1 MTGKRLKASV
11 IIDLNGNL
19 SRRSRQY
26 SNQINAL
33 SRSGQSSLRALRMEV
48 VRVSGAI
55 DRMGSL
61 STRTFRMLSAGA
73 LGIAGVGYTANKLFI
88 GAAAQ
93 REQQIIAMNSLYHGD
108 KVRAQAMMAWAKQ
121 NAKDTTWGLSGVLDE
136 IRSSK
141 GFGMTDEQTKQ
152 FITMLQDQGAM
163 HGWDL
168 PTAQGASL
176 QLKQMFARQQIT
188 AADANLLTGYGINV
202 YQALADATGT
212 DVKKIRDL
220 GTKGKLGMKSIL
232 TVFRTLSEQS
242 KGAQAS
248 AMNSWDGMF
257 AQMEAN
263 LLEFRIKVANSG
275 PFEEIKNEMRRVLN
289 WHDMADKSG
298 ELDALAE
305 NIGQKFL
312 TTFRTVKIAAQELWR
327 WLKPGKDAL
336 AWVDQNIVSL
346 KKLAAVLVSVWLAN
360 KALRAGWA
368 VAKPSWQVAS
378 YPFKTGRRMWRWMRN
393 RKREQAGLPIPAP
406 MTTEA
411 LLQGTGIQRV
421 FVINWPRGFGGYGS
435 GGGRRG
441 RGGGRTPPLLPRQPP
456 LLPGPRPLPLP
467 APRPVP
473 ALPPP
478 GVPAA
483 ARPAPRPLPGKSGF
497 PGRFAG
503 SAAAQQVTGA
513 AGTLAN
519 AGRTVSRLLSG
530 AGNRQTAPS
539 PVVPVTPRPAP
550 RPLPAKSGLPGRL
563 AGSAAAQQVTGAAG
577 TLADA
582 GRTVSRLLSGAGNRQ
597 PAPSPVVPVTP
608 RPAPRPLPAKS
619 GLPGRLAGSAAGQRV
634 TGTVGKLA
642 DVGRAVGGWFS
653 GIGNRLAD
661 SAIGRVVTK
670 GAGALGWMGKGA
682 GRALSRLG
690 GPVMGALQLAPVL
703 MDEQASTRE
712 KAGAIGS
719 TAGAWL
725 GGAVGSLAGP
735 LGTAAGATLGSVAG
749 EYLGGFVTDLYQK
762 WTAPEREPQEQ
773 KVNAEASLRV
783 ELGEGLRLASSR
795 VTEDGM
801 GLNIYA
807 GDNYITG
814 W

>member
-202 YQALADATGT
+202 YQTLADALGK
-212 DVKKIRDL
+212 DVKDIRKQ
-220 GTKGKLGMKSIL
+220 GEKGKLGLKSIL

-393 RKREQAGLPIPAP
+393 RKRGQAGLPVPDA
-406 MTTEA
+406 MTSET
-411 LLQGTGIQRV
+411 LLQGIGIQRV

-441 RGGGRTPPLLPRQPP
+441 RSGGRMAPLLPRQPLLLSGPQP
-456 LLPGPRPLPLP
+456 LALP
-467 APRPVP
+467 APRPVL

-478 GVPAA
+478 GVPVT
-483 ARPAPRPLPGKSGF
+483 ARPAPLPLPGKSG
-497 PGRFAG
+497 
-503 SAAAQQVTGA
+503 
-513 AGTLAN
+513 
-519 AGRTVSRLLSG
+519 LLS
-530 AGNRQTAPS
+530 
-539 PVVPVTPRPAP
+539 
-550 RPLPAKSGLPGRL
+550 
-563 AGSAAAQQVTGAAG
+563 
-577 TLADA
+577 
-582 GRTVSRLLSGAGNRQ
+582 
-597 PAPSPVVPVTP
+597 
-608 RPAPRPLPAKS
+608 
-619 GLPGRLAGSAAGQRV
+619 RLAGSAAGQLV

-642 DVGRAVGGWFS
+642 DAGRAAGGWFS
-653 GIGNRLAD
+653 GIGNKLAG
-661 SAIGRVVTK
+661 SANGRVVTK

-690 GPVMGALQLAPVL
+690 GPLMGALQLAPVL
-703 MDEQASTRE
+703 MDEQASTHE

-735 LGTAAGATLGSVAG
+735 LGTVAGATLGSVAG

-762 WTAPEREPQEQ
+762 WTAPDKEPQEQ

-783 ELGEGLRLASSR
+783 ELGEGLRLTSSR

>member
-202 YQALADATGT
+202 YQTLADALGK
-212 DVKKIRDL
+212 DVKDIRKQ
-220 GTKGKLGMKSIL
+220 GEKGKLGLKSIL

-393 RKREQAGLPIPAP
+393 RKRGQAGLPVPDA
-406 MTTEA
+406 MTSET
-411 LLQGTGIQRV
+411 LLQGIGIQRV
-421 FVINWPRGFGGYGS
+421 FVINWPRGFGGYRS
-435 GGGRRG
+435 GGGRRVR
-441 RGGGRTPPLLPRQPP
+441 RGGRMAPLLPRQPLLLSGPQP
-456 LLPGPRPLPLP
+456 LALP
-467 APRPVP
+467 APRPVL

-478 GVPAA
+478 GVPVT
-483 ARPAPRPLPGKSGF
+483 ARPAPLPLPGKSG
-497 PGRFAG
+497 
-503 SAAAQQVTGA
+503 
-513 AGTLAN
+513 
-519 AGRTVSRLLSG
+519 LLS
-530 AGNRQTAPS
+530 
-539 PVVPVTPRPAP
+539 
-550 RPLPAKSGLPGRL
+550 
-563 AGSAAAQQVTGAAG
+563 
-577 TLADA
+577 
-582 GRTVSRLLSGAGNRQ
+582 
-597 PAPSPVVPVTP
+597 
-608 RPAPRPLPAKS
+608 
-619 GLPGRLAGSAAGQRV
+619 RLAGSAAGQLV

-642 DVGRAVGGWFS
+642 DAGRAVGGWFS
-653 GIGNRLAD
+653 GIGNKLAG

-703 MDEQASTRE
+703 MDEQASTHE

-735 LGTAAGATLGSVAG
+735 LGTVAGATLGSVAG

-762 WTAPEREPQEQ
+762 WTATDKEPQEQ

-783 ELGEGLRLASSR
+783 ELGEGLRLTSSR

>member
-1 MTGKRLKASV
+1 
-11 IIDLNGNL
+11 
-19 SRRSRQY
+19 
-26 SNQINAL
+26 
-33 SRSGQSSLRALRMEV
+33 
-48 VRVSGAI
+48 
-55 DRMGSL
+55 
-61 STRTFRMLSAGA
+61 MLSAGA

-108 KVRAQAMMAWAKQ
+108 KARAQAMMAWAKQ
-121 NAKDTTWGLSGVLDE
+121 NAKETTWGLGGVLQE
-136 IRSSK
+136 IRTSTA
-141 GFGMTDEQTKQ
+141 FGMTDAQVKQ
-152 FITMLQDQGAM
+152 FITMLQNQGAM

-176 QLKQMFARQQIT
+176 QFKQMFARQQIT

-202 YQALADATGT
+202 YKVLADATGE
-212 DVKKIRDL
+212 DEKKIRKL
-220 GTKGKLGMKSIL
+220 GEKGKLGLKSIL
-232 TVFRTLSEQS
+232 TVFRTLLEQS
-242 KGAQAS
+242 KGAQAA
-248 AMNSWDGMF
+248 AMNSWDGMM
-257 AQMEAN
+257 AQMEGN
-263 LLEFRIKVANSG
+263 LLEFRTKVANSG

-393 RKREQAGLPIPAP
+393 RKRGQAGLPVPDA
-406 MTTEA
+406 MTSET
-411 LLQGTGIQRV
+411 LLQGIGIQRV

-435 GGGRRG
+435 GGGRRV
-441 RGGGRTPPLLPRQPP
+441 RSGGRMAPLLPRQPLLLSGPQP
-456 LLPGPRPLPLP
+456 LALP
-467 APRPVP
+467 APRPVL

-478 GVPAA
+478 GVPVT
-483 ARPAPRPLPGKSGF
+483 ARPAPLPLAGKSG
-497 PGRFAG
+497 
-503 SAAAQQVTGA
+503 
-513 AGTLAN
+513 
-519 AGRTVSRLLSG
+519 LLS
-530 AGNRQTAPS
+530 
-539 PVVPVTPRPAP
+539 
-550 RPLPAKSGLPGRL
+550 
-563 AGSAAAQQVTGAAG
+563 
-577 TLADA
+577 
-582 GRTVSRLLSGAGNRQ
+582 
-597 PAPSPVVPVTP
+597 
-608 RPAPRPLPAKS
+608 
-619 GLPGRLAGSAAGQRV
+619 RLAGSAAGQLV
-634 TGTVGKLA
+634 TGTVRKLA
-642 DVGRAVGGWFS
+642 DAGRAVGGWFS
-653 GIGNRLAD
+653 GIGNKLAG

-703 MDEQASTRE
+703 MDEQASTHE

-735 LGTAAGATLGSVAG
+735 LGTVAGATLGSVAG

-762 WTAPEREPQEQ
+762 WTAPDKEPQEQ

>member
-108 KVRAQAMMAWAKQ
+108 KARAQAMMAWAKQ
-121 NAKDTTWGLSGVLDE
+121 NAKETTWGLGGVLQE
-136 IRSSK
+136 IRTSTA
-141 GFGMTDEQTKQ
+141 FGMNDEQVKQ
-152 FITMLQDQGAM
+152 FITMLQNQGAM

-176 QLKQMFARQQIT
+176 QFKQMFARQQIT

-202 YQALADATGT
+202 YKVLADATGE
-212 DVKKIRDL
+212 DEKKIRKL
-220 GTKGKLGMKSIL
+220 GEKGKLGLKSIL
-232 TVFRTLSEQS
+232 TVFRTLLEQS
-242 KGAQAS
+242 KGAQAA
-248 AMNSWDGMF
+248 AMNSWDGMM
-257 AQMEAN
+257 AQMEGN
-263 LLEFRIKVANSG
+263 LLEFRTKVANSG

-346 KKLAAVLVSVWLAN
+346 KKLAAVLASVWLAN

-393 RKREQAGLPIPAP
+393 RKRGQAGLPVPDA
-406 MTTEA
+406 MTSET
-411 LLQGTGIQRV
+411 LLQGIGIQRV

-441 RGGGRTPPLLPRQPP
+441 RSGGRMAPLLPRQPLLLSGPQP
-456 LLPGPRPLPLP
+456 LALP
-467 APRPVP
+467 APRPVL

-478 GVPAA
+478 GVPVT
-483 ARPAPRPLPGKSGF
+483 ARPAPLPLPGKSG
-497 PGRFAG
+497 
-503 SAAAQQVTGA
+503 
-513 AGTLAN
+513 
-519 AGRTVSRLLSG
+519 LLS
-530 AGNRQTAPS
+530 
-539 PVVPVTPRPAP
+539 
-550 RPLPAKSGLPGRL
+550 
-563 AGSAAAQQVTGAAG
+563 
-577 TLADA
+577 
-582 GRTVSRLLSGAGNRQ
+582 
-597 PAPSPVVPVTP
+597 
-608 RPAPRPLPAKS
+608 
-619 GLPGRLAGSAAGQRV
+619 RLAGSAAGQLV

-642 DVGRAVGGWFS
+642 DAGRAAGGWFS
-653 GIGNRLAD
+653 GIGNKLAG

-703 MDEQASTRE
+703 MDEQASTHE

-735 LGTAAGATLGSVAG
+735 LGTVAGATLGSVAG

-762 WTAPEREPQEQ
+762 WTATDKEPQEQ

-783 ELGEGLRLASSR
+783 ELGEGLRLTSSR

>member
-202 YQALADATGT
+202 YQTLADALGK
-212 DVKKIRDL
+212 DVKDIRKQ
-220 GTKGKLGMKSIL
+220 GEKGKLGLKSIL

-393 RKREQAGLPIPAP
+393 RKRGQAGLPVPDA
-406 MTTEA
+406 MTSET
-411 LLQGTGIQRV
+411 LLQGIGIQRV

-441 RGGGRTPPLLPRQPP
+441 RSGGRMAPLLPRQPLLLSGPQP
-456 LLPGPRPLPLP
+456 LALP
-467 APRPVP
+467 APRPVL

-478 GVPAA
+478 GVPVT
-483 ARPAPRPLPGKSGF
+483 ARPAPLPLPGKSG
-497 PGRFAG
+497 
-503 SAAAQQVTGA
+503 
-513 AGTLAN
+513 
-519 AGRTVSRLLSG
+519 LLS
-530 AGNRQTAPS
+530 
-539 PVVPVTPRPAP
+539 
-550 RPLPAKSGLPGRL
+550 
-563 AGSAAAQQVTGAAG
+563 
-577 TLADA
+577 
-582 GRTVSRLLSGAGNRQ
+582 
-597 PAPSPVVPVTP
+597 
-608 RPAPRPLPAKS
+608 
-619 GLPGRLAGSAAGQRV
+619 RLAGSAAGQLV
-634 TGTVGKLA
+634 TRTVGKLA
-642 DVGRAVGGWFS
+642 DAGRAVGGWFS
-653 GIGNRLAD
+653 GIGNKLAG

-703 MDEQASTRE
+703 MDEQASTHE

-735 LGTAAGATLGSVAG
+735 LGTVAGATLGSVAG

-762 WTAPEREPQEQ
+762 WTATDKEPQEQ

-783 ELGEGLRLASSR
+783 ELGEGLRLTSSR

>member
-202 YQALADATGT
+202 YQTLADALGK
-212 DVKKIRDL
+212 DVKDIRKQ
-220 GTKGKLGMKSIL
+220 GEKGKLGLKSIL

-393 RKREQAGLPIPAP
+393 RKRGQAGLPVPDA
-406 MTTEA
+406 MTSET
-411 LLQGTGIQRV
+411 LLQGIGIQRV

-435 GGGRRG
+435 GGGRRV
-441 RGGGRTPPLLPRQPP
+441 RSGGRMAPLLPRQPLLLSGPQP
-456 LLPGPRPLPLP
+456 LALP
-467 APRPVP
+467 APRPVL

-478 GVPAA
+478 GVPVT
-483 ARPAPRPLPGKSGF
+483 ARPAPLPLSGKSG
-497 PGRFAG
+497 
-503 SAAAQQVTGA
+503 
-513 AGTLAN
+513 
-519 AGRTVSRLLSG
+519 LLS
-530 AGNRQTAPS
+530 
-539 PVVPVTPRPAP
+539 
-550 RPLPAKSGLPGRL
+550 
-563 AGSAAAQQVTGAAG
+563 
-577 TLADA
+577 
-582 GRTVSRLLSGAGNRQ
+582 
-597 PAPSPVVPVTP
+597 
-608 RPAPRPLPAKS
+608 
-619 GLPGRLAGSAAGQRV
+619 RLAGSAAGQLV

-642 DVGRAVGGWFS
+642 DAGRAAGGWFS
-653 GIGNRLAD
+653 GIGNKLAG

-703 MDEQASTRE
+703 MDEQASTHE

-735 LGTAAGATLGSVAG
+735 LGTVAGATLGSVAG

-762 WTAPEREPQEQ
+762 WTATDKEPQEQ

-783 ELGEGLRLASSR
+783 ELGEGLRLTSSR

>member
-121 NAKDTTWGLSGVLDE
+121 NAKDTTWGLGGVLQE
-136 IRSSK
+136 IRTSTA
-141 GFGMTDEQTKQ
+141 FGMNDEQVKQ
-152 FITMLQDQGAM
+152 FITMLQNQGAM

-176 QLKQMFARQQIT
+176 QFKQMFARQQIT

-202 YQALADATGT
+202 YKVLADATGE
-212 DVKKIRDL
+212 DEKKIRKL
-220 GTKGKLGMKSIL
+220 GEKGKLGLKSIL
-232 TVFRTLSEQS
+232 TVFRTLLEQS
-242 KGAQAS
+242 KGAQAA
-248 AMNSWDGMF
+248 AMNSWDGMM
-257 AQMEAN
+257 AQMEGN
-263 LLEFRIKVANSG
+263 LLEFRTKVANSG

-393 RKREQAGLPIPAP
+393 RKRGQAGLPVPDA
-406 MTTEA
+406 MTSET
-411 LLQGTGIQRV
+411 LLQGIGIQRV

-441 RGGGRTPPLLPRQPP
+441 RSGGRMAPLLPRQPLLLSGPQP
-456 LLPGPRPLPLP
+456 LALP
-467 APRPVP
+467 APRPVL

-478 GVPAA
+478 GVPVT
-483 ARPAPRPLPGKSGF
+483 ARPAPLPLPGKSG
-497 PGRFAG
+497 
-503 SAAAQQVTGA
+503 
-513 AGTLAN
+513 
-519 AGRTVSRLLSG
+519 LLS
-530 AGNRQTAPS
+530 
-539 PVVPVTPRPAP
+539 
-550 RPLPAKSGLPGRL
+550 
-563 AGSAAAQQVTGAAG
+563 
-577 TLADA
+577 
-582 GRTVSRLLSGAGNRQ
+582 
-597 PAPSPVVPVTP
+597 
-608 RPAPRPLPAKS
+608 
-619 GLPGRLAGSAAGQRV
+619 RLAGSAAGQLV

-642 DVGRAVGGWFS
+642 DAGRAVGGWFS
-653 GIGNRLAD
+653 GIGNKLAG

-703 MDEQASTRE
+703 MDEQASTHE

-735 LGTAAGATLGSVAG
+735 LGTVAGATLGSVAG

-762 WTAPEREPQEQ
+762 WTAPDKEPQEQ

-783 ELGEGLRLASSR
+783 ELGEGLRLTSSR

>member
-73 LGIAGVGYTANKLFI
+73 LGVAGVGYTANKLFI
-88 GAAAQ
+88 SAAAQ

-108 KVRAQAMMAWAKQ
+108 KARAQAMMAWAKQ

-289 WHDMADKSG
+289 WHDAADKSG
-298 ELDALAE
+298 ELDKRADE
-305 NIGQKFL
+305 IGQKFL
-312 TTFRTVKIAAQELWR
+312 TTFRTLKSAAQELWR

-378 YPFKTGRRMWRWMRN
+378 YPFKTGRRMWRWMRK
-393 RKREQAGLPIPAP
+393 RKHGQTGIPAP
-406 MTTEA
+406 DALPATE
-411 LLQGTGIQRV
+411 LLRELTVQRV
-421 FVINWPRGFGGYGS
+421 FVTNWPNGFGGYGGFS
-435 GGGRRG
+435 RYGGK
-441 RGGGRTPPLLPRQPP
+441 TPAALPRQPLLLSGPQP
-456 LLPGPRPLPLP
+456 LALP
-467 APRPVP
+467 APRTVP
-473 ALPPP
+473 ALPAPKPLALPAPSPVLALPSP
-478 GVPAA
+478 GVPGAT
-483 ARPAPRPLPGKSGF
+483 RRTSLPLPGKSG
-497 PGRFAG
+497 
-503 SAAAQQVTGA
+503 
-513 AGTLAN
+513 
-519 AGRTVSRLLSG
+519 LLS
-530 AGNRQTAPS
+530 
-539 PVVPVTPRPAP
+539 
-550 RPLPAKSGLPGRL
+550 
-563 AGSAAAQQVTGAAG
+563 
-577 TLADA
+577 
-582 GRTVSRLLSGAGNRQ
+582 
-597 PAPSPVVPVTP
+597 
-608 RPAPRPLPAKS
+608 
-619 GLPGRLAGSAAGQRV
+619 RLAGSAAGQLV
-634 TGTVGKLA
+634 TGTIGKLA
-642 DVGRAVGGWFS
+642 GAGRTVGGLFS
-653 GIGNRLAD
+653 GIGNKLAD

-670 GAGALGWMGKGA
+670 GTGALGWMGKGA

-703 MDEQASTRE
+703 MDEQASTHE

-735 LGTAAGATLGSVAG
+735 LGTVAGATLGSVAG

-783 ELGEGLRLASSR
+783 ELGEGLRLTSSR

>member
-393 RKREQAGLPIPAP
+393 RKRGQAGLPVPDA
-406 MTTEA
+406 MTSET
-411 LLQGTGIQRV
+411 LLQGIGIQRV
-421 FVINWPRGFGGYGS
+421 FVINWPRGFGGYRS
-435 GGGRRG
+435 GGGRRV
-441 RGGGRTPPLLPRQPP
+441 RSGGRMAPLLPRQPLLLSGPQP
-456 LLPGPRPLPLP
+456 LALP
-467 APRPVP
+467 APRPVL

-478 GVPAA
+478 GVPVT
-483 ARPAPRPLPGKSGF
+483 ARPAPLPLPGKSG
-497 PGRFAG
+497 
-503 SAAAQQVTGA
+503 
-513 AGTLAN
+513 
-519 AGRTVSRLLSG
+519 LLS
-530 AGNRQTAPS
+530 
-539 PVVPVTPRPAP
+539 
-550 RPLPAKSGLPGRL
+550 
-563 AGSAAAQQVTGAAG
+563 
-577 TLADA
+577 
-582 GRTVSRLLSGAGNRQ
+582 
-597 PAPSPVVPVTP
+597 
-608 RPAPRPLPAKS
+608 
-619 GLPGRLAGSAAGQRV
+619 RLAGSAAGQLV

-642 DVGRAVGGWFS
+642 DAGRAVGGWFS
-653 GIGNRLAD
+653 GIGNKLAG

-703 MDEQASTRE
+703 MDEQASTHE

-735 LGTAAGATLGSVAG
+735 LGTVAGATLGSVAG

-762 WTAPEREPQEQ
+762 WTATDKEPQEQ

-783 ELGEGLRLASSR
+783 ELGEGLRLTSSR

>member
-393 RKREQAGLPIPAP
+393 RKRGQAGLPVPDA
-406 MTTEA
+406 MTSET
-411 LLQGTGIQRV
+411 LLQGIGIQRV

-441 RGGGRTPPLLPRQPP
+441 RSGGRMAPLLPRQPLLLSGPQP
-456 LLPGPRPLPLP
+456 LALP
-467 APRPVP
+467 APRPVL

-478 GVPAA
+478 GVPVT
-483 ARPAPRPLPGKSGF
+483 ARPAPLPLPGKSG
-497 PGRFAG
+497 
-503 SAAAQQVTGA
+503 
-513 AGTLAN
+513 
-519 AGRTVSRLLSG
+519 LLS
-530 AGNRQTAPS
+530 
-539 PVVPVTPRPAP
+539 
-550 RPLPAKSGLPGRL
+550 
-563 AGSAAAQQVTGAAG
+563 
-577 TLADA
+577 
-582 GRTVSRLLSGAGNRQ
+582 
-597 PAPSPVVPVTP
+597 
-608 RPAPRPLPAKS
+608 
-619 GLPGRLAGSAAGQRV
+619 RLAGSAAGQLV

-642 DVGRAVGGWFS
+642 DAGRAVGGWFS
-653 GIGNRLAD
+653 GIGNKLAG

-670 GAGALGWMGKGA
+670 GAGTLGWMGKGA

-703 MDEQASTRE
+703 MDEQASTHE

-735 LGTAAGATLGSVAG
+735 LGTVAGATLGSVAG

-762 WTAPEREPQEQ
+762 WTATDKEPQEQ

-783 ELGEGLRLASSR
+783 ELGEGLRLTSSR

>member
-393 RKREQAGLPIPAP
+393 RKRGQAGLPVPDA
-406 MTTEA
+406 MTSET
-411 LLQGTGIQRV
+411 LLQGIGIQRV

-441 RGGGRTPPLLPRQPP
+441 RSGGRMAPLLPRQPLLLSGPQP
-456 LLPGPRPLPLP
+456 LALP
-467 APRPVP
+467 APRPVL

-478 GVPAA
+478 SVPVT
-483 ARPAPRPLPGKSGF
+483 ARPAPLPLPGKSG
-497 PGRFAG
+497 
-503 SAAAQQVTGA
+503 
-513 AGTLAN
+513 
-519 AGRTVSRLLSG
+519 LLS
-530 AGNRQTAPS
+530 
-539 PVVPVTPRPAP
+539 
-550 RPLPAKSGLPGRL
+550 
-563 AGSAAAQQVTGAAG
+563 
-577 TLADA
+577 
-582 GRTVSRLLSGAGNRQ
+582 
-597 PAPSPVVPVTP
+597 
-608 RPAPRPLPAKS
+608 
-619 GLPGRLAGSAAGQRV
+619 RLAGSAAGQLV

-642 DVGRAVGGWFS
+642 DAGRAVGGWFS
-653 GIGNRLAD
+653 GIGNKLAG

-703 MDEQASTRE
+703 MDEQASTHE

-735 LGTAAGATLGSVAG
+735 LGTVAGATLGSVAG

-762 WTAPEREPQEQ
+762 WTATDKEPQEQ

-783 ELGEGLRLASSR
+783 ELGEGLRLTSSR

>member
-108 KVRAQAMMAWAKQ
+108 KARAQAMMAWAKQ
-121 NAKDTTWGLSGVLDE
+121 NAKETPWGLGGVLQE
-136 IRSSK
+136 IRTSTA
-141 GFGMTDEQTKQ
+141 FGMTDAQVKQ
-152 FITMLQDQGAM
+152 FITMLQNQGAM

-176 QLKQMFARQQIT
+176 QFKQMFARQQIT

-202 YQALADATGT
+202 YKVLADATGK
-212 DVKKIRDL
+212 DEKKIRKL
-220 GTKGKLGMKSIL
+220 GEKGKLGLKSIL
-232 TVFRTLSEQS
+232 TVFRTLLEQS
-242 KGAQAS
+242 EGAQAA
-248 AMNSWDGMF
+248 AMNSWDGMM
-257 AQMEAN
+257 AQMEGN
-263 LLEFRIKVANSG
+263 LLEFRTKVANSG

-312 TTFRTVKIAAQELWR
+312 TTFRKVKIAAQELWR

-393 RKREQAGLPIPAP
+393 RKRGQAGLPVPDA
-406 MTTEA
+406 MTSET
-411 LLQGTGIQRV
+411 LLQGIGIQRV

-441 RGGGRTPPLLPRQPP
+441 RSGGRMAPLLPRQPLLLSGPQP
-456 LLPGPRPLPLP
+456 LALP
-467 APRPVP
+467 APRPVL

-478 GVPAA
+478 GVPVT
-483 ARPAPRPLPGKSGF
+483 ARPAPLPLPGKSG
-497 PGRFAG
+497 
-503 SAAAQQVTGA
+503 
-513 AGTLAN
+513 
-519 AGRTVSRLLSG
+519 LLS
-530 AGNRQTAPS
+530 
-539 PVVPVTPRPAP
+539 
-550 RPLPAKSGLPGRL
+550 
-563 AGSAAAQQVTGAAG
+563 
-577 TLADA
+577 
-582 GRTVSRLLSGAGNRQ
+582 
-597 PAPSPVVPVTP
+597 
-608 RPAPRPLPAKS
+608 
-619 GLPGRLAGSAAGQRV
+619 RLAGSAAGQLV

-642 DVGRAVGGWFS
+642 DAGRAVGGWFS
-653 GIGNRLAD
+653 GIGNKLAG

-682 GRALSRLG
+682 SRALSRLG

-703 MDEQASTRE
+703 MDEQASTHE

-735 LGTAAGATLGSVAG
+735 LGTVAGATLGSVAG

-762 WTAPEREPQEQ
+762 WTATDKEPQEQ

-783 ELGEGLRLASSR
+783 ELGEGLRLTSSR

>member
-275 PFEEIKNEMRRVLN
+275 PFEEIKNEMRWVLN

-393 RKREQAGLPIPAP
+393 RKRGQAGLPVPDA
-406 MTTEA
+406 MTSET
-411 LLQGTGIQRV
+411 LLQGIGIQRV

-435 GGGRRG
+435 GGSRRV
-441 RGGGRTPPLLPRQPP
+441 RSGGRMAPLLPRQPLLLSGPQP
-456 LLPGPRPLPLP
+456 LALP
-467 APRPVP
+467 APRPVL

-478 GVPAA
+478 GVPVT
-483 ARPAPRPLPGKSGF
+483 ARPAPLPLSGKSG
-497 PGRFAG
+497 
-503 SAAAQQVTGA
+503 
-513 AGTLAN
+513 
-519 AGRTVSRLLSG
+519 LLS
-530 AGNRQTAPS
+530 
-539 PVVPVTPRPAP
+539 
-550 RPLPAKSGLPGRL
+550 
-563 AGSAAAQQVTGAAG
+563 
-577 TLADA
+577 
-582 GRTVSRLLSGAGNRQ
+582 
-597 PAPSPVVPVTP
+597 
-608 RPAPRPLPAKS
+608 
-619 GLPGRLAGSAAGQRV
+619 RLAGSAAGQLV

-642 DVGRAVGGWFS
+642 DAGRAVGGWFS
-653 GIGNRLAD
+653 GIGNKLAG

-703 MDEQASTRE
+703 MDEQASTHE

-735 LGTAAGATLGSVAG
+735 LGTVAGATLGSVAG

-762 WTAPEREPQEQ
+762 WTATDKEPQEQ

-783 ELGEGLRLASSR
+783 ELGEGLRLTSSR

>member
-220 GTKGKLGMKSIL
+220 GTKGKLGLKSIL

-275 PFEEIKNEMRRVLN
+275 PFEEIKNEMCRVLN

-393 RKREQAGLPIPAP
+393 RKRGQAGLPVPDA
-406 MTTEA
+406 MTSET
-411 LLQGTGIQRV
+411 LLQGIGIQRV

-435 GGGRRG
+435 GGGRRV
-441 RGGGRTPPLLPRQPP
+441 RSGGRMAPLLPRQPLLLSGPQP
-456 LLPGPRPLPLP
+456 LALP
-467 APRPVP
+467 APRPVL

-478 GVPAA
+478 GVPVT
-483 ARPAPRPLPGKSGF
+483 ARPAPLPLPGKSG
-497 PGRFAG
+497 
-503 SAAAQQVTGA
+503 
-513 AGTLAN
+513 
-519 AGRTVSRLLSG
+519 LLS
-530 AGNRQTAPS
+530 
-539 PVVPVTPRPAP
+539 
-550 RPLPAKSGLPGRL
+550 
-563 AGSAAAQQVTGAAG
+563 
-577 TLADA
+577 
-582 GRTVSRLLSGAGNRQ
+582 
-597 PAPSPVVPVTP
+597 
-608 RPAPRPLPAKS
+608 
-619 GLPGRLAGSAAGQRV
+619 RLAGSAAGQLV

-642 DVGRAVGGWFS
+642 DAGRAAGGWFS
-653 GIGNRLAD
+653 GIGNKLAG

-703 MDEQASTRE
+703 MDEQASTHE

-735 LGTAAGATLGSVAG
+735 LGTVAGATLGSVAG

-762 WTAPEREPQEQ
+762 WTATDKEPQEQ

-783 ELGEGLRLASSR
+783 ELGEGLRLTSSR

>member
-108 KVRAQAMMAWAKQ
+108 KARAQAMMAWAKQ
-121 NAKDTTWGLSGVLDE
+121 NAKETTWGLGGVLQE
-136 IRSSK
+136 IRTSTA
-141 GFGMTDEQTKQ
+141 FGMTDAQVKQ
-152 FITMLQDQGAM
+152 FITMLQNQGAM

-176 QLKQMFARQQIT
+176 QFKQMFARQQIT

-202 YQALADATGT
+202 YKVLADATGK
-212 DVKKIRDL
+212 DEKKIRKL
-220 GTKGKLGMKSIL
+220 GEKGKLGLKSIL
-232 TVFRTLSEQS
+232 TVFRTLLEQS
-242 KGAQAS
+242 EGAQAA
-248 AMNSWDGMF
+248 AMNSWDGMM
-257 AQMEAN
+257 AQMEGN
-263 LLEFRIKVANSG
+263 LLEFRTKVANSG

-305 NIGQKFL
+305 NIDQKFL
-312 TTFRTVKIAAQELWR
+312 TTFRKVKIAAQELWR

-393 RKREQAGLPIPAP
+393 RKRGQAGLPVPDA
-406 MTTEA
+406 MTSET
-411 LLQGTGIQRV
+411 LLQGIGIQRV

-441 RGGGRTPPLLPRQPP
+441 RSGGRMAPLLPRQPLLLSGPQP
-456 LLPGPRPLPLP
+456 LALP
-467 APRPVP
+467 APRPVL

-478 GVPAA
+478 GVPVT
-483 ARPAPRPLPGKSGF
+483 ARPAPLPLPGKSG
-497 PGRFAG
+497 
-503 SAAAQQVTGA
+503 
-513 AGTLAN
+513 
-519 AGRTVSRLLSG
+519 LLS
-530 AGNRQTAPS
+530 
-539 PVVPVTPRPAP
+539 
-550 RPLPAKSGLPGRL
+550 
-563 AGSAAAQQVTGAAG
+563 
-577 TLADA
+577 
-582 GRTVSRLLSGAGNRQ
+582 
-597 PAPSPVVPVTP
+597 
-608 RPAPRPLPAKS
+608 
-619 GLPGRLAGSAAGQRV
+619 RLAGSAAGQLV

-642 DVGRAVGGWFS
+642 DAGRAVGGWFS
-653 GIGNRLAD
+653 GIGNKLAG

-682 GRALSRLG
+682 SRALSRLG

-703 MDEQASTRE
+703 MDEQASTHE

-735 LGTAAGATLGSVAG
+735 LGTVAGATLGSVAG

-762 WTAPEREPQEQ
+762 WTATDKEPQEQ

-783 ELGEGLRLASSR
+783 ELGEGLRLTSSR

>member
-108 KVRAQAMMAWAKQ
+108 KARAQAMMAWAKQ
-121 NAKDTTWGLSGVLDE
+121 NAKETTWGLGGVLQE
-136 IRSSK
+136 IRTSTA
-141 GFGMTDEQTKQ
+141 FGMTDAQVKQ
-152 FITMLQDQGAM
+152 FITMLQNQGAM

-176 QLKQMFARQQIT
+176 QFKQMFARQQIT

-202 YQALADATGT
+202 YKVLADATGK
-212 DVKKIRDL
+212 DEKKIRKL
-220 GTKGKLGMKSIL
+220 GEKGKLGLKSIL
-232 TVFRTLSEQS
+232 TVFRTLLEQS
-242 KGAQAS
+242 EGAQAA
-248 AMNSWDGMF
+248 AMNSWDGMM
-257 AQMEAN
+257 AQMEGN
-263 LLEFRIKVANSG
+263 LLEFRTKVANSG

-312 TTFRTVKIAAQELWR
+312 TTFRKVKIAAQELWR

-393 RKREQAGLPIPAP
+393 RKRGQAGLPVPDA
-406 MTTEA
+406 MTSET
-411 LLQGTGIQRV
+411 LLQGIGIQRV

-441 RGGGRTPPLLPRQPP
+441 RSGGRMAPLLPRQPLLLSGPQP
-456 LLPGPRPLPLP
+456 LALP
-467 APRPVP
+467 APRPVL

-478 GVPAA
+478 GVPVT
-483 ARPAPRPLPGKSGF
+483 ARPAPLPLPGKSG
-497 PGRFAG
+497 
-503 SAAAQQVTGA
+503 
-513 AGTLAN
+513 
-519 AGRTVSRLLSG
+519 LLS
-530 AGNRQTAPS
+530 
-539 PVVPVTPRPAP
+539 
-550 RPLPAKSGLPGRL
+550 
-563 AGSAAAQQVTGAAG
+563 
-577 TLADA
+577 
-582 GRTVSRLLSGAGNRQ
+582 
-597 PAPSPVVPVTP
+597 
-608 RPAPRPLPAKS
+608 
-619 GLPGRLAGSAAGQRV
+619 RLAGSAAGQLV

-642 DVGRAVGGWFS
+642 DAGRAVGGWFS
-653 GIGNRLAD
+653 GIGNKLAG

-682 GRALSRLG
+682 SRALSRLG

-703 MDEQASTRE
+703 MDEQASTHE

-719 TAGAWL
+719 IAGAWL

-735 LGTAAGATLGSVAG
+735 LGTVAGATLGSVAG

-762 WTAPEREPQEQ
+762 WTATDKEPQEQ

-783 ELGEGLRLASSR
+783 ELGEGLRLTSSR

>member
-393 RKREQAGLPIPAP
+393 RKRGQAGLPVPDA
-406 MTTEA
+406 MTSET
-411 LLQGTGIQRV
+411 LLQGIGIQRV

-441 RGGGRTPPLLPRQPP
+441 RSGGRMAPLLPRQPLLLSGPQP
-456 LLPGPRPLPLP
+456 LALP
-467 APRPVP
+467 APRPVL

-478 GVPAA
+478 GVPV
-483 ARPAPRPLPGKSGF
+483 ARPAPLPLPGKSG
-497 PGRFAG
+497 
-503 SAAAQQVTGA
+503 
-513 AGTLAN
+513 
-519 AGRTVSRLLSG
+519 LLS
-530 AGNRQTAPS
+530 
-539 PVVPVTPRPAP
+539 
-550 RPLPAKSGLPGRL
+550 
-563 AGSAAAQQVTGAAG
+563 
-577 TLADA
+577 
-582 GRTVSRLLSGAGNRQ
+582 
-597 PAPSPVVPVTP
+597 
-608 RPAPRPLPAKS
+608 
-619 GLPGRLAGSAAGQRV
+619 RLAGSAAGQLV

-642 DVGRAVGGWFS
+642 DAGRAVGGWFS
-653 GIGNRLAD
+653 GIGNKLAG

-703 MDEQASTRE
+703 MDEQASTHE

-735 LGTAAGATLGSVAG
+735 LGTVAGATLGSVAG

-762 WTAPEREPQEQ
+762 WTATDKEPQEQ

-783 ELGEGLRLASSR
+783 ELGEGLRLTSSR
-795 VTEDGM
+795 VTGDGM

>member
-108 KVRAQAMMAWAKQ
+108 KARAQAMMAWAKQ

-393 RKREQAGLPIPAP
+393 RKRGQAGLPVPDA
-406 MTTEA
+406 MTSET
-411 LLQGTGIQRV
+411 LLQGIGIQRV

-441 RGGGRTPPLLPRQPP
+441 RSGGRMTPLLPRQPLLLSGPQP
-456 LLPGPRPLPLP
+456 LALP
-467 APRPVP
+467 APRPVL

-478 GVPAA
+478 GVPVT
-483 ARPAPRPLPGKSGF
+483 ARPAPLPLPGKSG
-497 PGRFAG
+497 
-503 SAAAQQVTGA
+503 
-513 AGTLAN
+513 
-519 AGRTVSRLLSG
+519 LLS
-530 AGNRQTAPS
+530 
-539 PVVPVTPRPAP
+539 
-550 RPLPAKSGLPGRL
+550 
-563 AGSAAAQQVTGAAG
+563 
-577 TLADA
+577 
-582 GRTVSRLLSGAGNRQ
+582 
-597 PAPSPVVPVTP
+597 
-608 RPAPRPLPAKS
+608 
-619 GLPGRLAGSAAGQRV
+619 RLAGSAAGQLV

-642 DVGRAVGGWFS
+642 DAGRAVGGWFS
-653 GIGNRLAD
+653 GIGNKLAG
-661 SAIGRVVTK
+661 SAIGRVMTK

-703 MDEQASTRE
+703 MDEQASPHE

-735 LGTAAGATLGSVAG
+735 LGTVAGATLGSVAG

-762 WTAPEREPQEQ
+762 WTAPDKEPQEQ

-783 ELGEGLRLASSR
+783 ELGEGLRLTSSR

>member
-202 YQALADATGT
+202 YQTLADVLGK
-212 DVKKIRDL
+212 DVKDIRKQ
-220 GTKGKLGMKSIL
+220 GEKGKLGLKSIL

-393 RKREQAGLPIPAP
+393 RKRGQAGLPVPDA
-406 MTTEA
+406 MTSET
-411 LLQGTGIQRV
+411 LLQGIGIQRV

-441 RGGGRTPPLLPRQPP
+441 RSGGRMAPLLPSQP
-456 LLPGPRPLPLP
+456 LLLSGPQPLALP
-467 APRPVP
+467 APRPVL

-478 GVPAA
+478 GVPVT
-483 ARPAPRPLPGKSGF
+483 ARPAPLPLPGKSG
-497 PGRFAG
+497 
-503 SAAAQQVTGA
+503 
-513 AGTLAN
+513 
-519 AGRTVSRLLSG
+519 LLS
-530 AGNRQTAPS
+530 
-539 PVVPVTPRPAP
+539 
-550 RPLPAKSGLPGRL
+550 
-563 AGSAAAQQVTGAAG
+563 
-577 TLADA
+577 
-582 GRTVSRLLSGAGNRQ
+582 
-597 PAPSPVVPVTP
+597 
-608 RPAPRPLPAKS
+608 
-619 GLPGRLAGSAAGQRV
+619 RLAGSAAGQLV

-642 DVGRAVGGWFS
+642 DAGRAVGGWFS
-653 GIGNRLAD
+653 GIGNKLAG

-703 MDEQASTRE
+703 MDEQASTHE

-735 LGTAAGATLGSVAG
+735 LGTVAGATLGSVAG

-762 WTAPEREPQEQ
+762 WTATDKEPQEQ

-783 ELGEGLRLASSR
+783 ELGEGLRLTSSR

>member
-73 LGIAGVGYTANKLFI
+73 LGVAGVGYTANKLFI

-202 YQALADATGT
+202 YQTLADALGK
-212 DVKKIRDL
+212 DVKDIRKQ
-220 GTKGKLGMKSIL
+220 GEKGKLGLKSIL

-393 RKREQAGLPIPAP
+393 RKRGQAGLPVPDA
-406 MTTEA
+406 MTSET
-411 LLQGTGIQRV
+411 LLQGIGIQRV
-421 FVINWPRGFGGYGS
+421 FVINWPRGFGGYRS
-435 GGGRRG
+435 GGGRRV
-441 RGGGRTPPLLPRQPP
+441 RSGGRMAPLLPRQPLLLSGPQP
-456 LLPGPRPLPLP
+456 LALP
-467 APRPVP
+467 APRPVL

-478 GVPAA
+478 GVPVT
-483 ARPAPRPLPGKSGF
+483 ARPAPLPLPGKSG
-497 PGRFAG
+497 
-503 SAAAQQVTGA
+503 
-513 AGTLAN
+513 
-519 AGRTVSRLLSG
+519 LLS
-530 AGNRQTAPS
+530 
-539 PVVPVTPRPAP
+539 
-550 RPLPAKSGLPGRL
+550 
-563 AGSAAAQQVTGAAG
+563 
-577 TLADA
+577 
-582 GRTVSRLLSGAGNRQ
+582 
-597 PAPSPVVPVTP
+597 
-608 RPAPRPLPAKS
+608 
-619 GLPGRLAGSAAGQRV
+619 RLAGSAAGQLV

-642 DVGRAVGGWFS
+642 DAGRAVGGWFS
-653 GIGNRLAD
+653 GIGNKLSG

-703 MDEQASTRE
+703 MDEQASTHE

-735 LGTAAGATLGSVAG
+735 LGTVAGATLGSVAG

-762 WTAPEREPQEQ
+762 WTAPDKEPQEQ

-783 ELGEGLRLASSR
+783 ELGEGLRLTSSR

>member
-108 KVRAQAMMAWAKQ
+108 KARAQAMMAWAKQ
-121 NAKDTTWGLSGVLDE
+121 NAKETTWGLGGVLQE
-136 IRSSK
+136 IRTSTA
-141 GFGMTDEQTKQ
+141 FGMTDAQVKQ
-152 FITMLQDQGAM
+152 FITMLQNQGAM

-176 QLKQMFARQQIT
+176 QFKQMFARQQIT

-202 YQALADATGT
+202 YKVLADATGK
-212 DVKKIRDL
+212 DEKKIRKL
-220 GTKGKLGMKSIL
+220 GEKGKLGLKSIL
-232 TVFRTLSEQS
+232 TVFRTLLEQS
-242 KGAQAS
+242 EGAQAA
-248 AMNSWDGMF
+248 AMNSWDGMM
-257 AQMEAN
+257 AQMEGN
-263 LLEFRIKVANSG
+263 LLEFRTKVANSG

-312 TTFRTVKIAAQELWR
+312 TTFRKVKIAAQELWR

-393 RKREQAGLPIPAP
+393 RKRGQAGLPVPDA
-406 MTTEA
+406 MTSET
-411 LLQGTGIQRV
+411 LLQGIGIQRV

-441 RGGGRTPPLLPRQPP
+441 RSGGRMAPLLPRQPLLLSGPQP
-456 LLPGPRPLPLP
+456 LALP
-467 APRPVP
+467 APRPVL

-478 GVPAA
+478 GVPVT
-483 ARPAPRPLPGKSGF
+483 ARPAPLPLPGKSG
-497 PGRFAG
+497 
-503 SAAAQQVTGA
+503 
-513 AGTLAN
+513 
-519 AGRTVSRLLSG
+519 LLS
-530 AGNRQTAPS
+530 
-539 PVVPVTPRPAP
+539 
-550 RPLPAKSGLPGRL
+550 
-563 AGSAAAQQVTGAAG
+563 
-577 TLADA
+577 
-582 GRTVSRLLSGAGNRQ
+582 
-597 PAPSPVVPVTP
+597 
-608 RPAPRPLPAKS
+608 
-619 GLPGRLAGSAAGQRV
+619 RLAGSAAGQLV

-642 DVGRAVGGWFS
+642 DAGRAAGGWFS
-653 GIGNRLAD
+653 GIGNKLAG

-703 MDEQASTRE
+703 MDEQASTHE

-735 LGTAAGATLGSVAG
+735 LGTVAGATLGSVAG

-762 WTAPEREPQEQ
+762 WTATDKEPQEQ

-783 ELGEGLRLASSR
+783 ELGEGLRLTSSR

>member
-220 GTKGKLGMKSIL
+220 GAKGKLGMKSIL

-393 RKREQAGLPIPAP
+393 RKRGQAGLPVPDA
-406 MTTEA
+406 MTSET
-411 LLQGTGIQRV
+411 LLQGIGIQRV

-435 GGGRRG
+435 GGGRRV
-441 RGGGRTPPLLPRQPP
+441 RSGGRMAPLLPRQPLLLSGPQP
-456 LLPGPRPLPLP
+456 LALP
-467 APRPVP
+467 APRPVL

-478 GVPAA
+478 DVPVT
-483 ARPAPRPLPGKSGF
+483 ARPAPLPLPGKSG
-497 PGRFAG
+497 
-503 SAAAQQVTGA
+503 
-513 AGTLAN
+513 
-519 AGRTVSRLLSG
+519 LLS
-530 AGNRQTAPS
+530 
-539 PVVPVTPRPAP
+539 
-550 RPLPAKSGLPGRL
+550 
-563 AGSAAAQQVTGAAG
+563 
-577 TLADA
+577 
-582 GRTVSRLLSGAGNRQ
+582 
-597 PAPSPVVPVTP
+597 
-608 RPAPRPLPAKS
+608 
-619 GLPGRLAGSAAGQRV
+619 RLAGSAAGQLV
-634 TGTVGKLA
+634 AGTIGKLA
-642 DVGRAVGGWFS
+642 GAGRTVGGLFS
-653 GIGNRLAD
+653 GIGNKLAD

-703 MDEQASTRE
+703 MDEQASTHE

-735 LGTAAGATLGSVAG
+735 LGTVAGATLGSVAG

-783 ELGEGLRLASSR
+783 ELGEGLRLTSSR

>member
-202 YQALADATGT
+202 YQTLADALGK
-212 DVKKIRDL
+212 DVKDIRKQ
-220 GTKGKLGMKSIL
+220 GEKGKLGLKSIL

-393 RKREQAGLPIPAP
+393 RKRGQAGLPVPDA
-406 MTTEA
+406 MTSET
-411 LLQGTGIQRV
+411 LLQGIGIQRV

-441 RGGGRTPPLLPRQPP
+441 RSGGRMAPLLPRHP
-456 LLPGPRPLPLP
+456 LLLSGPQPLALP
-467 APRPVP
+467 APRPVL

-478 GVPAA
+478 GVPVT
-483 ARPAPRPLPGKSGF
+483 ARPAPLPLSGKSG
-497 PGRFAG
+497 
-503 SAAAQQVTGA
+503 
-513 AGTLAN
+513 
-519 AGRTVSRLLSG
+519 LLS
-530 AGNRQTAPS
+530 
-539 PVVPVTPRPAP
+539 
-550 RPLPAKSGLPGRL
+550 
-563 AGSAAAQQVTGAAG
+563 
-577 TLADA
+577 
-582 GRTVSRLLSGAGNRQ
+582 
-597 PAPSPVVPVTP
+597 
-608 RPAPRPLPAKS
+608 
-619 GLPGRLAGSAAGQRV
+619 RLAGSAAGQLV

-642 DVGRAVGGWFS
+642 DAGRAVGGWFS
-653 GIGNRLAD
+653 GIGNKLAG

-703 MDEQASTRE
+703 MDEQASTHE

-735 LGTAAGATLGSVAG
+735 LGTVAGATLGSVAG

-762 WTAPEREPQEQ
+762 WTATDKEPQEQ

-783 ELGEGLRLASSR
+783 ELGEGLRLTSSR

>member
-220 GTKGKLGMKSIL
+220 GTKGKLGLKSIL

-393 RKREQAGLPIPAP
+393 RKRGQAGLPVPDA
-406 MTTEA
+406 MTSET
-411 LLQGTGIQRV
+411 LLQGIGIQRV

-441 RGGGRTPPLLPRQPP
+441 RSGGRMAPLLPRQPLLLSGPQP
-456 LLPGPRPLPLP
+456 LALP
-467 APRPVP
+467 APRPVL

-478 GVPAA
+478 GVPVT
-483 ARPAPRPLPGKSGF
+483 ARPAPLPLPGKSG
-497 PGRFAG
+497 
-503 SAAAQQVTGA
+503 
-513 AGTLAN
+513 
-519 AGRTVSRLLSG
+519 LLS
-530 AGNRQTAPS
+530 
-539 PVVPVTPRPAP
+539 
-550 RPLPAKSGLPGRL
+550 
-563 AGSAAAQQVTGAAG
+563 
-577 TLADA
+577 
-582 GRTVSRLLSGAGNRQ
+582 
-597 PAPSPVVPVTP
+597 
-608 RPAPRPLPAKS
+608 
-619 GLPGRLAGSAAGQRV
+619 RLAGSAAGQLV

-642 DVGRAVGGWFS
+642 DAGRAVGGWFS
-653 GIGNRLAD
+653 GIGSKLSG

-703 MDEQASTRE
+703 MDEQASTHE

-735 LGTAAGATLGSVAG
+735 LGTVAGATLGSVAG

-762 WTAPEREPQEQ
+762 WTAPDKEQQEQ

-783 ELGEGLRLASSR
+783 ELGEGLRLTSSR

>member
-202 YQALADATGT
+202 YQTLADALGK
-212 DVKKIRDL
+212 DVKDIRKQ
-220 GTKGKLGMKSIL
+220 GEKGKLGLKSIL

-393 RKREQAGLPIPAP
+393 RKRGQAGLPVPDA
-406 MTTEA
+406 MTSEA
-411 LLQGTGIQRV
+411 LLQGIGIQRV
-421 FVINWPRGFGGYGS
+421 FVTNWPHGFGGYGS
-435 GGGRRG
+435 GGR
-441 RGGGRTPPLLPRQPP
+441 GGRTRKGRGMTPLLPRQP
-456 LLPGPRPLPLP
+456 LLLSGPQSLALSP
-467 APRPVP
+467 PRSVP
-473 ALPPP
+473 ALP
-478 GVPAA
+478 
-483 ARPAPRPLPGKSGF
+483 APKTLPLPGKSG
-497 PGRFAG
+497 
-503 SAAAQQVTGA
+503 
-513 AGTLAN
+513 
-519 AGRTVSRLLSG
+519 LLS
-530 AGNRQTAPS
+530 
-539 PVVPVTPRPAP
+539 
-550 RPLPAKSGLPGRL
+550 
-563 AGSAAAQQVTGAAG
+563 
-577 TLADA
+577 
-582 GRTVSRLLSGAGNRQ
+582 
-597 PAPSPVVPVTP
+597 
-608 RPAPRPLPAKS
+608 
-619 GLPGRLAGSAAGQRV
+619 RLAGSAAGQLV

-642 DVGRAVGGWFS
+642 DAGRAVGGWFS
-653 GIGNRLAD
+653 GIGNKLAG

-703 MDEQASTRE
+703 MDEQASTHE

-735 LGTAAGATLGSVAG
+735 LGTVAGATLGSVAG

-762 WTAPEREPQEQ
+762 WTAPDKEPQEQ

-783 ELGEGLRLASSR
+783 ELGEGLRLTSSR

>member
-108 KVRAQAMMAWAKQ
+108 KARAQAMMAWAKQ
-121 NAKDTTWGLSGVLDE
+121 NAKETTWGLGGVLQE
-136 IRSSK
+136 IRTSTA
-141 GFGMTDEQTKQ
+141 FGMTDAQVKQ
-152 FITMLQDQGAM
+152 FITMLQNQGAM

-176 QLKQMFARQQIT
+176 QFKQMFARQQIT

-202 YQALADATGT
+202 YKVLADATGK
-212 DVKKIRDL
+212 DEKKIR
-220 GTKGKLGMKSIL
+220 KLGEKGRLGLKSIL
-232 TVFRTLSEQS
+232 TVFRTLLEQS
-242 KGAQAS
+242 EGAQAA
-248 AMNSWDGMF
+248 AMNSWDGMM
-257 AQMEAN
+257 AQMEGN
-263 LLEFRIKVANSG
+263 LLEFRTKVANSG

-312 TTFRTVKIAAQELWR
+312 TTFRKVKIAAQELWR

-393 RKREQAGLPIPAP
+393 RKRGQAGLPVPDA
-406 MTTEA
+406 MTSET
-411 LLQGTGIQRV
+411 LLQGIGIQRV

-441 RGGGRTPPLLPRQPP
+441 RSGGRMAPLLPRQPLLLSGPQP
-456 LLPGPRPLPLP
+456 LALP
-467 APRPVP
+467 APRPVL

-478 GVPAA
+478 GVPVT
-483 ARPAPRPLPGKSGF
+483 ARPAPLPLPGKSG
-497 PGRFAG
+497 
-503 SAAAQQVTGA
+503 
-513 AGTLAN
+513 
-519 AGRTVSRLLSG
+519 LLS
-530 AGNRQTAPS
+530 
-539 PVVPVTPRPAP
+539 
-550 RPLPAKSGLPGRL
+550 
-563 AGSAAAQQVTGAAG
+563 
-577 TLADA
+577 
-582 GRTVSRLLSGAGNRQ
+582 
-597 PAPSPVVPVTP
+597 
-608 RPAPRPLPAKS
+608 
-619 GLPGRLAGSAAGQRV
+619 RLAGSAAGQLV

-642 DVGRAVGGWFS
+642 DAGRAVGGWFS
-653 GIGNRLAD
+653 GIGNKLAG

-682 GRALSRLG
+682 SRALSRLG

-703 MDEQASTRE
+703 MDEQASTHE

-735 LGTAAGATLGSVAG
+735 LGTVAGATLGSVAG

-762 WTAPEREPQEQ
+762 WTATDKEPQEQ

-783 ELGEGLRLASSR
+783 ELGEGLRLTSSR

>member
-73 LGIAGVGYTANKLFI
+73 LGVAGVGYTANKLFI
-88 GAAAQ
+88 SAAAQ

-108 KVRAQAMMAWAKQ
+108 KARAQAMMAWAKQ

-393 RKREQAGLPIPAP
+393 RKRGQAGLPVPDA
-406 MTTEA
+406 MTSET
-411 LLQGTGIQRV
+411 LLQGIGIQRV

-441 RGGGRTPPLLPRQPP
+441 RSGGRMAPLLPRQPLLLSGPQP
-456 LLPGPRPLPLP
+456 LALP
-467 APRPVP
+467 APRPVLT
-473 ALPPP
+473 LPPP
-478 GVPAA
+478 GVPVT
-483 ARPAPRPLPGKSGF
+483 ARPAPLPLPGKSG
-497 PGRFAG
+497 
-503 SAAAQQVTGA
+503 
-513 AGTLAN
+513 
-519 AGRTVSRLLSG
+519 LLS
-530 AGNRQTAPS
+530 
-539 PVVPVTPRPAP
+539 
-550 RPLPAKSGLPGRL
+550 
-563 AGSAAAQQVTGAAG
+563 
-577 TLADA
+577 
-582 GRTVSRLLSGAGNRQ
+582 
-597 PAPSPVVPVTP
+597 
-608 RPAPRPLPAKS
+608 
-619 GLPGRLAGSAAGQRV
+619 RLAGSAAGQLV

-642 DVGRAVGGWFS
+642 DAGRAVGGWFS
-653 GIGNRLAD
+653 GIGNKLAD

-703 MDEQASTRE
+703 MDEQASTHE

-735 LGTAAGATLGSVAG
+735 LGTVAGATLGSVAG

-783 ELGEGLRLASSR
+783 ELGEGLRLTSSR

>member
-202 YQALADATGT
+202 YQTLADALGK
-212 DVKKIRDL
+212 DVKDIRKQ
-220 GTKGKLGMKSIL
+220 GEKGKLGLKSIL

-393 RKREQAGLPIPAP
+393 RKRGQAGLPVPDA
-406 MTTEA
+406 MTSET
-411 LLQGTGIQRV
+411 LLQGIGIQRV

-441 RGGGRTPPLLPRQPP
+441 RSGGRMAPLLPRQPLLLSGPQP
-456 LLPGPRPLPLP
+456 LALP
-467 APRPVP
+467 APRPVL

-478 GVPAA
+478 GVPVT
-483 ARPAPRPLPGKSGF
+483 ARPAPLPLPGKSG
-497 PGRFAG
+497 
-503 SAAAQQVTGA
+503 
-513 AGTLAN
+513 
-519 AGRTVSRLLSG
+519 LLS
-530 AGNRQTAPS
+530 
-539 PVVPVTPRPAP
+539 
-550 RPLPAKSGLPGRL
+550 
-563 AGSAAAQQVTGAAG
+563 
-577 TLADA
+577 
-582 GRTVSRLLSGAGNRQ
+582 
-597 PAPSPVVPVTP
+597 
-608 RPAPRPLPAKS
+608 
-619 GLPGRLAGSAAGQRV
+619 RLAGSAAGQLV

-642 DVGRAVGGWFS
+642 DAGRAAGGWFS
-653 GIGNRLAD
+653 GIGNKLAG

-703 MDEQASTRE
+703 MDEQASTHE

-735 LGTAAGATLGSVAG
+735 LGTVAGATLGSVAG

-762 WTAPEREPQEQ
+762 WTAPDKEPQEQ

>member
-26 SNQINAL
+26 SNQINTL

-55 DRMGSL
+55 DKMGSL

-73 LGIAGVGYTANKLFI
+73 LGVAGVGYTANKLFI
-88 GAAAQ
+88 SAAAQ

-108 KVRAQAMMAWAKQ
+108 KARAQSMMAWAKQ

-168 PTAQGASL
+168 STAQGASL
-176 QLKQMFARQQIT
+176 QFKQMFARQQIT

-202 YQALADATGT
+202 YQTLADATGE

-220 GTKGKLGMKSIL
+220 GTKGKLGLKSIL

-393 RKREQAGLPIPAP
+393 RKRGQAGIPTPDALPATELLRE
-406 MTTEA
+406 MTV
-411 LLQGTGIQRV
+411 QRV
-421 FVINWPRGFGGYGS
+421 FVTNWPHGFGGYGGYS
-435 GGGRRG
+435 RHGGK
-441 RGGGRTPPLLPRQPP
+441 TPAALPRQPLLLSGPQP
-456 LLPGPRPLPLP
+456 LALP
-467 APRPVP
+467 APRSVP
-473 ALPPP
+473 ALPAPKPLALPAPKPLALPAPSSVLALPSP
-478 GVPAA
+478 GTPGA
-483 ARPAPRPLPGKSGF
+483 ARPTPLPLPGKSG
-497 PGRFAG
+497 
-503 SAAAQQVTGA
+503 
-513 AGTLAN
+513 
-519 AGRTVSRLLSG
+519 LLS
-530 AGNRQTAPS
+530 
-539 PVVPVTPRPAP
+539 
-550 RPLPAKSGLPGRL
+550 
-563 AGSAAAQQVTGAAG
+563 
-577 TLADA
+577 
-582 GRTVSRLLSGAGNRQ
+582 
-597 PAPSPVVPVTP
+597 
-608 RPAPRPLPAKS
+608 
-619 GLPGRLAGSAAGQRV
+619 RLAGSAAGQLV
-634 TGTVGKLA
+634 TGTIGKLA
-642 DVGRAVGGWFS
+642 GAGRTVGGWFS
-653 GIGNRLAD
+653 GIGNKLAD

-703 MDEQASTRE
+703 MDEQASTHE

-735 LGTAAGATLGSVAG
+735 LGTVAGATLGSVAG

-762 WTAPEREPQEQ
+762 WTAPDKEPQEQ

-783 ELGEGLRLASSR
+783 ELGEGLRLTRSR

>member
-202 YQALADATGT
+202 YQTLADALGK
-212 DVKKIRDL
+212 DVKDIRKQ
-220 GTKGKLGMKSIL
+220 GEKGKLGLKSIL

-368 VAKPSWQVAS
+368 VANPSWQVAS

-393 RKREQAGLPIPAP
+393 RKRGQAGLPVPDA
-406 MTTEA
+406 MTSET
-411 LLQGTGIQRV
+411 LLQGIGIQRV

-441 RGGGRTPPLLPRQPP
+441 RSGGRMAPLLPRQPLLLSGPQP
-456 LLPGPRPLPLP
+456 LALP
-467 APRPVP
+467 APRPVL

-478 GVPAA
+478 GVPVT
-483 ARPAPRPLPGKSGF
+483 ARPAPLPLSGKSG
-497 PGRFAG
+497 
-503 SAAAQQVTGA
+503 
-513 AGTLAN
+513 
-519 AGRTVSRLLSG
+519 LLS
-530 AGNRQTAPS
+530 
-539 PVVPVTPRPAP
+539 
-550 RPLPAKSGLPGRL
+550 
-563 AGSAAAQQVTGAAG
+563 
-577 TLADA
+577 
-582 GRTVSRLLSGAGNRQ
+582 
-597 PAPSPVVPVTP
+597 
-608 RPAPRPLPAKS
+608 
-619 GLPGRLAGSAAGQRV
+619 RLAGSAAGQLV

-642 DVGRAVGGWFS
+642 DAGRAVGGWFS
-653 GIGNRLAD
+653 GIGNKLAG

-703 MDEQASTRE
+703 MDEQASTHE

-735 LGTAAGATLGSVAG
+735 LGTVAGATLGSVAG

-762 WTAPEREPQEQ
+762 WTATDKEPQEQ

-783 ELGEGLRLASSR
+783 ELGEGLRLTSSR

>member
-152 FITMLQDQGAM
+152 FITMLQDQGGM
-163 HGWDL
+163 RGWDL

-202 YQALADATGT
+202 YQTLADALGK
-212 DVKKIRDL
+212 DVKDIRKQ
-220 GTKGKLGMKSIL
+220 GEKGKLGLKSIL

-393 RKREQAGLPIPAP
+393 RKRGQAGLPVPDA
-406 MTTEA
+406 MTSET
-411 LLQGTGIQRV
+411 LLQGIGIQRV

-441 RGGGRTPPLLPRQPP
+441 RSGGRMAPLLPRQPLLLSGPQP
-456 LLPGPRPLPLP
+456 LALP
-467 APRPVP
+467 APRPVL

-478 GVPAA
+478 GVPVT
-483 ARPAPRPLPGKSGF
+483 ARPAPLPLPGKSG
-497 PGRFAG
+497 
-503 SAAAQQVTGA
+503 
-513 AGTLAN
+513 
-519 AGRTVSRLLSG
+519 LLS
-530 AGNRQTAPS
+530 
-539 PVVPVTPRPAP
+539 
-550 RPLPAKSGLPGRL
+550 
-563 AGSAAAQQVTGAAG
+563 
-577 TLADA
+577 
-582 GRTVSRLLSGAGNRQ
+582 
-597 PAPSPVVPVTP
+597 
-608 RPAPRPLPAKS
+608 
-619 GLPGRLAGSAAGQRV
+619 RLAGSAAGQLV

-642 DVGRAVGGWFS
+642 DAGRAVGGWFS
-653 GIGNRLAD
+653 GIGNKLAG

-703 MDEQASTRE
+703 MDEQASTHE

-735 LGTAAGATLGSVAG
+735 LGTVAGATLGSVAG

-762 WTAPEREPQEQ
+762 WTATDKEPQEQ

-783 ELGEGLRLASSR
+783 ELGEGLRLTSSR

>member
-1 MTGKRLKASV
+1 
-11 IIDLNGNL
+11 
-19 SRRSRQY
+19 
-26 SNQINAL
+26 
-33 SRSGQSSLRALRMEV
+33 
-48 VRVSGAI
+48 
-55 DRMGSL
+55 L

-393 RKREQAGLPIPAP
+393 RKRGQAGLPVPDA
-406 MTTEA
+406 MTSET
-411 LLQGTGIQRV
+411 LLQGIGIQRV

-435 GGGRRG
+435 GGGRHVRS
-441 RGGGRTPPLLPRQPP
+441 GGRMAPLLPRQPLLLSGPQP
-456 LLPGPRPLPLP
+456 LALP
-467 APRPVP
+467 APRPVL

-478 GVPAA
+478 GVPVT
-483 ARPAPRPLPGKSGF
+483 ARPAPLPLSGKSG
-497 PGRFAG
+497 
-503 SAAAQQVTGA
+503 
-513 AGTLAN
+513 
-519 AGRTVSRLLSG
+519 LLS
-530 AGNRQTAPS
+530 
-539 PVVPVTPRPAP
+539 
-550 RPLPAKSGLPGRL
+550 
-563 AGSAAAQQVTGAAG
+563 
-577 TLADA
+577 
-582 GRTVSRLLSGAGNRQ
+582 
-597 PAPSPVVPVTP
+597 
-608 RPAPRPLPAKS
+608 
-619 GLPGRLAGSAAGQRV
+619 RLAGSAAGQLV

-642 DVGRAVGGWFS
+642 DAGRAVGGWFS
-653 GIGNRLAD
+653 GIGNKLAG

-703 MDEQASTRE
+703 MDEQASTHE

-735 LGTAAGATLGSVAG
+735 LGTVAGATLGSVAG

-762 WTAPEREPQEQ
+762 WTATDKEPQEQ

-783 ELGEGLRLASSR
+783 ELGEGLRLTSSR

>member
-11 IIDLNGNL
+11 IINLNGNL

-393 RKREQAGLPIPAP
+393 RKRGQAGLPVPDA
-406 MTTEA
+406 MTSET
-411 LLQGTGIQRV
+411 LLQGIGIQRV

-441 RGGGRTPPLLPRQPP
+441 RSGGRMAPLLPRQPLLLSGPQP
-456 LLPGPRPLPLP
+456 LALP
-467 APRPVP
+467 APRPVL

-478 GVPAA
+478 GVPVT
-483 ARPAPRPLPGKSGF
+483 ARPAPLPLPGKSG
-497 PGRFAG
+497 
-503 SAAAQQVTGA
+503 
-513 AGTLAN
+513 
-519 AGRTVSRLLSG
+519 LLS
-530 AGNRQTAPS
+530 
-539 PVVPVTPRPAP
+539 
-550 RPLPAKSGLPGRL
+550 
-563 AGSAAAQQVTGAAG
+563 
-577 TLADA
+577 
-582 GRTVSRLLSGAGNRQ
+582 
-597 PAPSPVVPVTP
+597 
-608 RPAPRPLPAKS
+608 
-619 GLPGRLAGSAAGQRV
+619 RLAGSAAGQLV

-642 DVGRAVGGWFS
+642 DAGRAVGGWFS
-653 GIGNRLAD
+653 GIGNKLAG

-703 MDEQASTRE
+703 MDEQASTHE

-735 LGTAAGATLGSVAG
+735 LGTVAGATLGSVAG

-762 WTAPEREPQEQ
+762 WTAPDKEPQEQ

>member
-336 AWVDQNIVSL
+336 VWVDQNIVSL

-378 YPFKTGRRMWRWMRN
+378 YPFKTGRRMWRRMRN

-441 RGGGRTPPLLPRQPP
+441 RGGGRTPPLLPRQPL

-483 ARPAPRPLPGKSGF
+483 ARPAPRPLPGKSGL

-519 AGRTVSRLLSG
+519 
-530 AGNRQTAPS
+530 
-539 PVVPVTPRPAP
+539 
-550 RPLPAKSGLPGRL
+550 
-563 AGSAAAQQVTGAAG
+563 
-577 TLADA
+577 A

-703 MDEQASTRE
+703 MDEQASTHE

-735 LGTAAGATLGSVAG
+735 LGTVAGATLGSVAG

-762 WTAPEREPQEQ
+762 WTAPDKEPQEQ

-783 ELGEGLRLASSR
+783 ELGEGLRLTSSR

>member
-202 YQALADATGT
+202 YQTLADALGK
-212 DVKKIRDL
+212 DVKDIRKQ
-220 GTKGKLGMKSIL
+220 GEKGKLGLKSIL

-393 RKREQAGLPIPAP
+393 RKRGQAGLPVPDA
-406 MTTEA
+406 MTSEA
-411 LLQGTGIQRV
+411 LLQGIGIQRV
-421 FVINWPRGFGGYGS
+421 FVTNWPHGFGGYGS
-435 GGGRRG
+435 GGR
-441 RGGGRTPPLLPRQPP
+441 GGRTRKGRGMTPLLPRQPLLLSGPQP
-456 LLPGPRPLPLP
+456 LALP
-467 APRPVP
+467 APRPVL

-478 GVPAA
+478 GVPVT
-483 ARPAPRPLPGKSGF
+483 ARPAPLPLPGKSG
-497 PGRFAG
+497 
-503 SAAAQQVTGA
+503 
-513 AGTLAN
+513 
-519 AGRTVSRLLSG
+519 LLS
-530 AGNRQTAPS
+530 
-539 PVVPVTPRPAP
+539 
-550 RPLPAKSGLPGRL
+550 
-563 AGSAAAQQVTGAAG
+563 
-577 TLADA
+577 
-582 GRTVSRLLSGAGNRQ
+582 
-597 PAPSPVVPVTP
+597 
-608 RPAPRPLPAKS
+608 
-619 GLPGRLAGSAAGQRV
+619 RLAGSAAGQLV

-642 DVGRAVGGWFS
+642 DAGRAAGGWFS
-653 GIGNRLAD
+653 GIGNKLAG

-703 MDEQASTRE
+703 MDEQASTHE

-735 LGTAAGATLGSVAG
+735 LGTVAGATLGSVAG

-762 WTAPEREPQEQ
+762 WTATDKEPQEQ

-783 ELGEGLRLASSR
+783 ELGEGLRLTSSR

>member
-26 SNQINAL
+26 SNQINVL

-108 KVRAQAMMAWAKQ
+108 KARAQAMMAWAKQ
-121 NAKDTTWGLSGVLDE
+121 NAKETTWGLGGVLQE
-136 IRSSK
+136 IRTSTA
-141 GFGMTDEQTKQ
+141 FGMTDAQVKQ
-152 FITMLQDQGAM
+152 FITMLQNQGAM

-176 QLKQMFARQQIT
+176 QFKQMFARQQIT

-202 YQALADATGT
+202 YKVLADATGE
-212 DVKKIRDL
+212 DEKKIRKL
-220 GTKGKLGMKSIL
+220 GEKGKLGLKSIL
-232 TVFRTLSEQS
+232 TVFRTLLEQS
-242 KGAQAS
+242 KGAQAA
-248 AMNSWDGMF
+248 AMNSWDGMM
-257 AQMEAN
+257 AQMEGN
-263 LLEFRIKVANSG
+263 LLEFRTKVANSG

-393 RKREQAGLPIPAP
+393 RKRGQAGLPVPDA
-406 MTTEA
+406 MTSET
-411 LLQGTGIQRV
+411 LLQGIGIQRV

-441 RGGGRTPPLLPRQPP
+441 RSGGRMAPLLPRQPLLLSGPQP
-456 LLPGPRPLPLP
+456 LALP
-467 APRPVP
+467 APRPVL

-478 GVPAA
+478 SVPVT
-483 ARPAPRPLPGKSGF
+483 ARPAPLPLPGKSG
-497 PGRFAG
+497 
-503 SAAAQQVTGA
+503 
-513 AGTLAN
+513 
-519 AGRTVSRLLSG
+519 LLS
-530 AGNRQTAPS
+530 
-539 PVVPVTPRPAP
+539 
-550 RPLPAKSGLPGRL
+550 
-563 AGSAAAQQVTGAAG
+563 
-577 TLADA
+577 
-582 GRTVSRLLSGAGNRQ
+582 
-597 PAPSPVVPVTP
+597 
-608 RPAPRPLPAKS
+608 
-619 GLPGRLAGSAAGQRV
+619 RLAGSAAGQLV

-642 DVGRAVGGWFS
+642 DAGRAVGGWFS
-653 GIGNRLAD
+653 GIGNKLAG

-703 MDEQASTRE
+703 MDEQASTHE

-735 LGTAAGATLGSVAG
+735 LGTVAGATLGSVAG

-762 WTAPEREPQEQ
+762 WTATDKEPQEQ

-783 ELGEGLRLASSR
+783 ELGEGLRLTSSR